1 MTKQNRCSKGARKTK
16 SGKCSHTRGKK
27 HTKSMKQRKHQA
39 PNSRKKTK
47 TIHKKLSGRRKSA
60 SASRDFTH
68 KMGMHVE
75 NKKMCCQGSTHSGDQ
90 LQAALNTLCFDKD
103 ATPTRAQ
110 ISTHYDKCIV
120 QVDPEANRTDPRAEE
135 FAQNVNDA
143 RFMLDSRSPS
153 ARRKSPS
160 ARHKSPSARH
170 KSPSARRKSPSARR
184 KSPSARPKSPS
195 ARRKSPSVS
204 RN

>member
-1 MTKQNRCSKGARKTK
+1 MSKQNRCSKGARKTK
-16 SGKCSHTRGKK
+16 SGKCSHTRRKK
-27 HTKSMKQRKHQA
+27 QTKSMKQRT
-39 PNSRKKTK
+39 SRTK
-47 TIHKKLSGRRKSA
+47 SKIIHKHVSVRRKSPSVHRKSA
-60 SASRDFTH
+60 SASRTSPVRDFTH

-75 NKKMCCQGSTHSGDQ
+75 NKKMCCQGSTHSGDE
-90 LQAALNTLCFDKD
+90 LQAALNTLCFDKN

-110 ISTHYDKCIV
+110 ISTHYDKCIG

-153 ARRKSPS
+153 VRPKSPYVLRKSPS
-160 ARHKSPSARH
+160 VRTSV
-170 KSPSARRKSPSARR
+170 
-184 KSPSARPKSPS
+184 
-195 ARRKSPSVS
+195 RRKSPSVR

>member
-1 MTKQNRCSKGARKTK
+1 
-16 SGKCSHTRGKK
+16 
-27 HTKSMKQRKHQA
+27 
-39 PNSRKKTK
+39 
-47 TIHKKLSGRRKSA
+47 
-60 SASRDFTH
+60 
-68 KMGMHVE
+68 MGMHVE
-75 NKKMCCQGSTHSGDQ
+75 NKKMCCQGSAHSGDE

-153 ARRKSPS
+153 VRRKSPS
-160 ARHKSPSARH
+160 ARP

-184 KSPSARPKSPS
+184 KSPSAR
-195 ARRKSPSVS
+195 